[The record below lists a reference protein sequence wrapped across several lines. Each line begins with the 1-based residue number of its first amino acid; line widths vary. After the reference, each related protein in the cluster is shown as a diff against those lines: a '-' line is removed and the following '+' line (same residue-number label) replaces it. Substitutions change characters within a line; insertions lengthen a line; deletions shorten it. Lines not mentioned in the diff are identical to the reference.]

1 MVLKKGV
8 IPVLLML
15 FLTSVLFG
23 QRTLFV
29 GTIPLN
35 GSIPLQES
43 FSVDVTFSSGFLFSQ
58 EVAGN
63 EYQIATYQ
71 FSSNSPFIQYQMKLS
86 PGLGSS
92 SVSDIF
98 AFRNITEDGEDAGGQ
113 PIPFFLRVRNFTDE
127 ETVYSAGNQP
137 LQKKVGVLEGSQ
149 YTEIGSISVAFPSR
163 SEGFNIE
170 EFSSGLY
177 EASILVEVLAD

>member
-1 MVLKKGV
+1 MLKKGLAPV
-8 IPVLLML
+8 ILML
-15 FLTSVLFG
+15 FLSSVLFG

-35 GSIPLQES
+35 GSIPLQET

-86 PGLGSS
+86 PASS
-92 SVSDIF
+92 ASAGPDLF
-98 AFRNITEDGEDAGGQ
+98 AFRNITPDGQNAGGRS
-113 PIPFFLRVRNFTDE
+113 IPFSIRVRSFSEE
-127 ETVYSAGNQP
+127 ETVASSGDRA

-149 YTEIGSISVAFPSR
+149 YTEVGSISVAFPSR

>member
-1 MVLKKGV
+1 MKKGLAPV
-8 IPVLLML
+8 ILML
-15 FLTSVLFG
+15 FLSSVLFG

-35 GSIPLQES
+35 GSIPLQET

-86 PGLGSS
+86 PGSS
-92 SVSDIF
+92 ASAGPDLF
-98 AFRNITEDGEDAGGQ
+98 AFRNITADGQSAGGL
-113 PIPFFLRVRNFTDE
+113 PIPFSIRVRNFSVE
-127 ETVYSAGNQP
+127 ETVASEGDRA

-149 YTEIGSISVAFPSR
+149 YTEVGSISVAFPTR